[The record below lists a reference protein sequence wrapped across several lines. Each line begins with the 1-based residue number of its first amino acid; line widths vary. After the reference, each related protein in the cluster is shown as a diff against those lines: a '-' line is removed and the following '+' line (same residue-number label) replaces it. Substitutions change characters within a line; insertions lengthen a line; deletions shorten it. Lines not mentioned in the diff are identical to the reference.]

1 MKKKIKKKTPPK
13 NKETYMA
20 VCPAV
25 DPLWQQAA
33 HARKKKKHADK
44 TRAKKKIGKKKET
57 NKQDTKKKTF
67 CVLFSFEYQS
77 AHCVC
82 VCVCAISSPRKK
94 KEIYGR
100 ETV

>member
-44 TRAKKKIGKKKET
+44 TRAKKKK
-57 NKQDTKKKTF
+57 
-67 CVLFSFEYQS
+67 
-77 AHCVC
+77 
-82 VCVCAISSPRKK
+82 
-94 KEIYGR
+94 
-100 ETV
+100 

>member
-33 HARKKKKHADK
+33 HARKKKKK
-44 TRAKKKIGKKKET
+44 NTQTRRAQKKKK
-57 NKQDTKKKTF
+57 
-67 CVLFSFEYQS
+67 
-77 AHCVC
+77 
-82 VCVCAISSPRKK
+82 
-94 KEIYGR
+94 
-100 ETV
+100 

>member
-1 MKKKIKKKTPPK
+1 MRVSACRVRLGLLQFYIRHAERDGRNHIESKVGAKGKKQIKINEKKKIKKTPPK

-44 TRAKKKIGKKKET
+44 TRAKKKK
-57 NKQDTKKKTF
+57 
-67 CVLFSFEYQS
+67 
-77 AHCVC
+77 
-82 VCVCAISSPRKK
+82 
-94 KEIYGR
+94 
-100 ETV
+100 

>member
-44 TRAKKKIGKKKET
+44 TRAKKKNRKKKR
-57 NKQDTKKKTF
+57 NKQTRHKKEN
-67 CVLFSFEYQS
+67 VLCFVQFWISIS
-77 AHCVC
+77 TLCVC
-82 VCVCAISSPRKK
+82 VCVQFRVEKK